1 MVLVSLTATHVD
13 QKWVDEMSKICEQ
26 VHPIPL
32 SRPRSVRNVAMGLLK
47 GLPMN
52 VSYFYNTTIERQIK
66 RIYRE
71 VNPDFTYVQLIRMAL
86 YARSFKGAKAIDYMD
101 AFSLRV
107 ERRLS
112 LRESLRWF
120 WKFEKRRLA
129 SFEARVSDW
138 FAHRF
143 VIAPTD
149 ATYLEANGVSKMTL
163 LKNGVDTDFFRPN
176 DHLEKP
182 YDIAFVGN
190 MSYHPNIVAAQFLVN
205 KILPVLKKTYPSIR
219 VLIAG
224 ARPSSS
230 VKKLAGAGVAVSG
243 YLPDIRSAY
252 QSAKIFVAPIFVG
265 SGLQNKILE
274 AMAMGMPCVT
284 TPIVAKPIQAPKRLV
299 QQANNVGQF
308 VDQIT
313 QFIEDEELL
322 ELVRLEA
329 RHFVKEHFSWIGSC
343 TPLAKLLKEESV
355 VEKES
360 K

>member
-1 MVLVSLTATHVD
+1 
-13 QKWVDEMSKICEQ
+13 
-26 VHPIPL
+26 
-32 SRPRSVRNVAMGLLK
+32 MGIFR
-47 GLPMN
+47 GLPIN
-52 VSYFYNTTIERQIK
+52 VSYFYSPMIGRQIK
-66 RIYRE
+66 KIFHE
-71 VNPDFTYVQLIRMAL
+71 VNPDWTYVQLIRMAL
-86 YARSFKGAKAIDYMD
+86 YAKSLSSAKAIDYMD

-107 ERRLS
+107 ERRLA
-112 LRESLRWF
+112 LGESARWF
-120 WKFEKRRLA
+120 WKFERDRLA
-129 SFEARVSDW
+129 SFEVKVSDW
-138 FAHRF
+138 FGHRF

-149 ATYLEANGVSKMTL
+149 GSHLEEKGVSKMTL
-163 LKNGVDTDFFRPN
+163 LRNGVDTDFFRPN
-176 DHLEKP
+176 NHLEKP

-190 MSYHPNIVAAQFLVN
+190 MSYHPNIVAAQFLVDR
-205 KILPVLKKTYPSIR
+205 ILPILKDSYPSIS

-224 ARPSSS
+224 ARPSAA

-284 TPIVAKPIQAPKRLV
+284 TPIVAKPIQAPERLV
-299 QQANNVGQF
+299 QSAKTAEEF
-308 VDQIT
+308 VSKIT
-313 QFIEDEELL
+313 HLIEDEELL

-329 RHFVKEHFSWIGSC
+329 RHFVSEHFSWIGSC
-343 TPLAKLLKEESV
+343 APLAELLQKESV